1 LQKFKWTSVTV
12 AAGLLMIILL
22 QNTAPV
28 ETNILFL
35 SFIMPRAA
43 LLFLTALLGF
53 LCGVVLTLI
62 ITRKSKPAT
71 QGSSKYS

>member
-1 LQKFKWTSVTV
+1 MQKFKWIAIAV
-12 AAGLLMIILL
+12 AAGTLAIILL

-28 ETNILFL
+28 ETNILFM

-53 LCGVVLTLI
+53 LCGVVLTLLV
-62 ITRKSKPAT
+62 TRKSKPAAH
-71 QGSSKYS
+71 Y